1 MSRQTLPIRA
11 PIVLLLAHAAVVGG
25 IPTTA
30 GAQVSEVSPVRATV
44 QNLGTILAVS
54 PLEPGAREPGGD
66 LNVHGTVTVRQ
77 NGAHGL
83 QVRLVEPHN
92 PRGRPAA
99 SDVFARVGD
108 ALIPLDTDAWV
119 TLATGPGTPA
129 MTHAVAY
136 LVVWARNAPRRPADA
151 LDLPLAYRVIL
162 LDADD
167 TR

>member
-1 MSRQTLPIRA
+1 MSRHTPPTRA
-11 PIVLLLAHAAVVGG
+11 PIVLLLAHSAVVGM
-25 IPTTA
+25 PATA
-30 GAQVSEVSPVRATV
+30 SAQVSEASPVRATV
-44 QNLGTILAVS
+44 QNLGTVLAVS
-54 PLEPGAREPGGD
+54 PLQPGAREAGGD

-83 QVRLVEPHN
+83 QVRLSEPHD
-92 PRGRPAA
+92 PQGRPAA

-108 ALIPLDTDAWV
+108 ALILLDTEAWV
-119 TLATGPGTPA
+119 TLAAGPGTPA

-151 LDLPLAYRVIL
+151 VNVPLEYRVIP
-162 LDADD
+162 LDSDD